1 MAVLPRDTD
10 ASRAIQMLAGIL
22 QGMSA
27 DRKIT
32 PGEVLALKDWLRLH
46 SNLHDVCP
54 FSDLYDIVKDFEAAE
69 QVDEGVRE
77 EILEYC
83 DWVFAG
89 DGPVD
94 HLTSEVR
101 ALHGFLQGI
110 ASDGEI
116 TFEEA
121 SALKGWLKAR
131 GDLLDMWP
139 FRDIHALVSDVL
151 ADNHISPEEHAQL
164 LAVCQQFSERPVEK
178 IVTDST
184 IMPNLLFLQ
193 SDAPELKTLD
203 YVCKK
208 EVCVVFQG
216 KTFCFTGKMQKGT
229 RAEMHQCVEERG
241 GVPKDNVARD
251 LDYLVVGGNSNPAWI
266 YSTYGRKIERVMES
280 GGRTA
285 IIHEDGFMA
294 AL

>member
-1 MAVLPRDTD
+1 MAILPRDTD

-27 DRKIT
+27 DGKIT

-46 SNLHDVCP
+46 SNFHDVCP
-54 FSDLYDIVKDFEAAE
+54 FSDLYDLVKDLEAAE
-69 QVDEGVRE
+69 QVDVGVRE

-94 HLTSEVR
+94 HMTSEIR

-116 TFEEA
+116 TFQEA
-121 SALKGWLKAR
+121 KALKRWLKDR
-131 GDLLDMWP
+131 QDILHGWP
-139 FRDIHALVSDVL
+139 FRDIFQLVSEVL
-151 ADNHISPEEHAQL
+151 ADNHISPEEHARL
-164 LAVCQQFSERPVEK
+164 LVVCLQFSERPAEK
-178 IVTDST
+178 IVIDPT
-184 IMPNLLFLQ
+184 IMPNLTFLQ
-193 SDAPELKTLD
+193 TDAPELKTLD

-208 EVCVVFQG
+208 EVCVLFEG
-216 KTFCFTGKMQKGT
+216 KTFCFTGKMQSGS
-229 RAEMHQCVEERG
+229 RAEMHRRVEERG
-241 GVPKDNVARD
+241 GVPKDNVVQD
-251 LDYLVVGGNSNPAWI
+251 LDFLVVGGNSNPAWI
-266 YSTYGRKIERVMES
+266 YSTYGRKIERVMEI

-285 IIHEDGFMA
+285 IIHEEGFVA